1 MKYSLILSFI
11 PFIFV
16 ILYVLL
22 RYYVKTDYKIMGNYS
37 NEAIFITS
45 AVIGLF
51 WYYGLEPFLDKKFR

>member
-11 PFIFV
+11 PFIFG

-22 RYYVKTDYKIMGNYS
+22 RYYVKTDYKLGGNYS
-37 NEAIFITS
+37 NETIFITS

-51 WYYGLEPFLDKKFR
+51 WYYGLEPFLEKRFS